1 MLAVNTSAE
10 GLAEDAATMVH
21 VGDVAIA
28 KDIRFQK
35 LILIGLTPALE
46 DVAAED
52 AVQRMTLALEE
63 ERIDSYVL
71 SHWPYVVYLKDDH
84 NTTL

>member
-1 MLAVNTSAE
+1 MLAVNTSTE

-35 LILIGLTPALE
+35 LILIGLTLAVE
-46 DVAAED
+46 DVD
-52 AVQRMTLALEE
+52 TDYAVHRTELNLEE
-63 ERIDSYVL
+63 ELIDS
-71 SHWPYVVYLKDDH
+71 
-84 NTTL
+84 